1 MSNDKLCFES
11 DRHFVR
17 RRFTFS
23 EKVSFDPNNNNN
35 NNNNNTNEEGH
46 DDDDD
51 DDENDN
57 VNSNNDYR

>member
-35 NNNNNTNEEGH
+35 NNNTNEEGH

-57 VNSNNDYR
+57 DNSNNDYR